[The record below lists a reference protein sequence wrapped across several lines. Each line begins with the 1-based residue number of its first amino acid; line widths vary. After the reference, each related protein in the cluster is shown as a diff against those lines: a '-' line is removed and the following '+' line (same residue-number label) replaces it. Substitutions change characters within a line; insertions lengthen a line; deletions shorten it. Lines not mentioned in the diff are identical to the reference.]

1 MRNLVVLA
9 AALSACSPEPL
20 SSARPAWDTF
30 ALGFLETYFT
40 NNPTTAVN
48 QGRHEYDG
56 RFPDW
61 SEAGLKAWIAGL
73 HQLRDSATAFVIAE
87 SDTAR
92 RFERDYLI
100 ARIDQ
105 DLFWREKAD
114 WPHRNPEFYMAGID
128 PSVYVTREYAPAA
141 DRMKAFTSYATGLPA
156 ALARIRSNLRTPM
169 PRTYARIA
177 NGRLSGLAEYF
188 ETSVPQAFAE
198 VKDSSLLRDFEPAT
212 AKATEALRDLATW
225 FAGEEKRGTD
235 AYALGPELFSEMLRM
250 TEGVDVPLD
259 SLEQRGREDLERNLA
274 ALKEAC
280 SRFAPG
286 ATPAACVARMS
297 GHKAPGSPV
306 PTAEKQL
313 DTLEAFVK
321 AKDLVSVPGTER
333 ARVAEAPLYRR
344 FNFAYIEIPGAYE
357 KNLPSTYYIAPPDP
371 AWPAAKKQAYIPGAA
386 DLCFVSVHEVWPGHF
401 LQFLHAKRVPSTIAR
416 VFVGY
421 AYAEGWG
428 HYAEE
433 MMWEAGYGNGDPEI
447 HIGQLVNALMR
458 DARYLSAIGLHARG
472 MSVKESERLFR
483 EKAFKDAGG
492 AEQQALRGTYDP
504 AYLNYTLGKLMILKL
519 RDDWTGSR
527 GGREAW
533 RDFHDRFLG
542 YGGPPIPMVRKAMLG
557 DAKGAL

>member
-1 MRNLVVLA
+1 
-9 AALSACSPEPL
+9 
-20 SSARPAWDTF
+20 
-30 ALGFLETYFT
+30 
-40 NNPTTAVN
+40 
-48 QGRHEYDG
+48 
-56 RFPDW
+56 
-61 SEAGLKAWIAGL
+61 
-73 HQLRDSATAFVIAE
+73 
-87 SDTAR
+87 
-92 RFERDYLI
+92 
-100 ARIDQ
+100 
-105 DLFWREKAD
+105 
-114 WPHRNPEFYMAGID
+114 
-128 PSVYVTREYAPAA
+128 
-141 DRMKAFTSYATGLPA
+141 
-156 ALARIRSNLRTPM
+156 
-169 PRTYARIA
+169 
-177 NGRLSGLAEYF
+177 
-188 ETSVPQAFAE
+188 
-198 VKDSSLLRDFEPAT
+198 
-212 AKATEALRDLATW
+212 
-225 FAGEEKRGTD
+225 
-235 AYALGPELFSEMLRM
+235 
-250 TEGVDVPLD
+250 
-259 SLEQRGREDLERNLA
+259 
-274 ALKEAC
+274 
-280 SRFAPG
+280 
-286 ATPAACVARMS
+286 MS

-421 AYAEGWG
+421 AYAEGWA